1 MSSKKGKQGTAA
13 AVGFSDLQQWLN
25 DRLSVVGRE
34 VAGVA
39 EQIRRVERKVDR
51 VEEKMKE
58 FHENLDEERDV
69 MDEQF
74 DKLRKTVSM
83 FSDRVDQQFAVGDNL
98 TDLCS
103 QIMDSHNEQHMK
115 QEVIIEFLRNEMM
128 LEGARSAMVR
138 VRDDMSQ
145 MKSDMEQ
152 MRGEWRGCRGEL
164 RGCEGAMQGIS
175 AGVAD
180 MVGIGQQMGVGVRD
194 SIRTAIG
201 DEMRESD
208 ERWKGM
214 IRDVKGRLEE
224 LRRELRAGV
233 KGSSGG
239 LDGTVIGEQRERD
252 TMSDVCSAAA
262 TELAA
267 EGGGAREAVG
277 VKVHGVRRG
286 GGSQYFAVPPV
297 Q

>member
-1 MSSKKGKQGTAA
+1 MSSKKKKETGIAA
-13 AVGFSDLQQWLN
+13 AAGTGLQQWLSE
-25 DRLSVVGRE
+25 RLGALGRE

-39 EQIRRVERKVDR
+39 EQMRRVERKVDR

-69 MDEQF
+69 MDEQY
-74 DKLRKTVSM
+74 DKLRSGIEQ
-83 FSDRVDQQFAVGDNL
+83 FSDRVDKQFAVGD
-98 TDLCS
+98 DLCS
-103 QIMDSHNEQHMK
+103 QMVDSYNEQHRK